1 MAFHLG
7 GRQRQFDLSGP
18 AARGPRGVASRIE
31 LGLAILYQAAAIL
44 GRTGAVGRLWCGM
57 LAHTLTSNL
66 DLELDLQRD
75 GACVLRGV
83 LPAELLDRIDPIC
96 SALADGQGDEEARRQ
111 RFTGSLI
118 GLDQDPCFAS
128 LIAHPGILAGLASLG
143 WHSPKFMNGYL
154 TSKPPGGP
162 ALYWHQDWWGW
173 DDEISYR
180 AAVPMAFVMVYTC
193 ATAPANGCL
202 RIIPGSHRRRIDLH
216 DQLPEAHTRTASA
229 ADAEGPAHGDH
240 PLAVDVPV
248 RRGDV
253 VIGDARVLH
262 ATHAN
267 RSGARRTVITMWFI
281 PDFAG
286 MPESMRSE
294 ITRQTWE
301 NPHRAGQGHQWPAE
315 AERLVAPLRP
325 DHPAPWNIYRWVQQ
339 PDARLC
345 SVTS

>member
-1 MAFHLG
+1 
-7 GRQRQFDLSGP
+7 
-18 AARGPRGVASRIE
+18 
-31 LGLAILYQAAAIL
+31 
-44 GRTGAVGRLWCGM
+44 M

-75 GACVLRGV
+75 GACVFRGV
-83 LPAELLDRIDPIC
+83 RPSKLLDRIDPIC

-111 RFTGSLI
+111 RYTGSLI

-128 LIAHPGILAGLASLG
+128 LIAHPGILTGLASLG
-143 WHSPKFMNGYL
+143 WRAPKFMNGYL
-154 TSKPPGGP
+154 ISKPPGGP

-173 DDEISYR
+173 DDALSYR

-193 ATAPANGCL
+193 ATSPANGCL

-229 ADAEGPAHGDH
+229 AEAEGPAHGDH

-267 RSGARRTVITMWFI
+267 RSAARRTVITMWFI

-325 DHPAPWNIYRWVQQ
+325 DHPAPWNTYRWVQQ

-345 SVTS
+345 SVSSR